1 MFHVQVEAHLDT
13 LVNEQAAMVLN
24 RVGLAEA
31 YRTVQAYQPKQVK
44 LSWKAVIDRLIQNE
58 YCHIDSISAIKWQSL
73 LIISCYGKYE
83 CLVKKSSSLIKSQPS
98 NDVKFYLFIVYTR
111 KITTYVGTYF

>member
-44 LSWKAVIDRLIQNE
+44 LSWKAVIDWLIQ
-58 YCHIDSISAIKWQSL
+58 
-73 LIISCYGKYE
+73 
-83 CLVKKSSSLIKSQPS
+83 
-98 NDVKFYLFIVYTR
+98 
-111 KITTYVGTYF
+111 

>member
-44 LSWKAVIDRLIQNE
+44 
-58 YCHIDSISAIKWQSL
+58 
-73 LIISCYGKYE
+73 
-83 CLVKKSSSLIKSQPS
+83 SSS
-98 NDVKFYLFIVYTR
+98 IVV
-111 KITTYVGTYF
+111 IQ

>member
-44 LSWKAVIDRLIQNE
+44 PSSIAVIDWL
-58 YCHIDSISAIKWQSL
+58 IDSF
-73 LIISCYGKYE
+73 
-83 CLVKKSSSLIKSQPS
+83 V
-98 NDVKFYLFIVYTR
+98 FIVISTVYQPFDGSHHWSFHA
-111 KITTYVGTYF
+111 IENMSA

>member
-44 LSWKAVIDRLIQNE
+44 PSSIAVIDWLI
-58 YCHIDSISAIKWQSL
+58 H
-73 LIISCYGKYE
+73 SC
-83 CLVKKSSSLIKSQPS
+83 L
-98 NDVKFYLFIVYTR
+98 
-111 KITTYVGTYF
+111 

>member
-1 MFHVQVEAHLDT
+1 MFCCIVKHRLLVLRYSVQEEKFNIFIFILKNTILAIIVNWIAETISWFVFHVQVEAHLDT

-44 LSWKAVIDRLIQNE
+44 PSWKAVIDWLIQ
-58 YCHIDSISAIKWQSL
+58 
-73 LIISCYGKYE
+73 
-83 CLVKKSSSLIKSQPS
+83 
-98 NDVKFYLFIVYTR
+98 
-111 KITTYVGTYF
+111 